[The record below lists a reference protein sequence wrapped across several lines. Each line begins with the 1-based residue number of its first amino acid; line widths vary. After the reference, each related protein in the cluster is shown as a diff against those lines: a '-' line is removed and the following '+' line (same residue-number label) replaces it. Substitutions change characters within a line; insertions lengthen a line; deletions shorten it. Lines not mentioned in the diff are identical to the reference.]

1 MLGEKIRQL
10 RIARGM
16 RQKDLAEAVGVSPVT
31 MNRYETGKREPS
43 YSVLSKIS
51 RVLDAPN
58 GYFFVRGETEHK
70 GKTSYASLPVEHPDG
85 FNQERDPLHPENAEG
100 EVLPET
106 YITAIVDAVDAL
118 AALGVDRYA
127 VVDLMND
134 TQRQWLF
141 GADGNLAMTA
151 ELMQENR
158 RLSVENGA
166 LKGCLKLYDRMNDD
180 LTRMAENMALI
191 RQSWEGEFALEKPKR
206 RSKSVNIVQTT
217 ADGKREVKR
226 MIIRQVD
233 HKGVRCAVIQG
244 NDPIITDVQSAL
256 DVMMAARHHA
266 GTTNLVISKALIAE
280 DFFVLSTGL
289 AGEILQKYQNYGCR
303 IAIVG
308 DFSHYTSKPLH
319 DFIYECNQGKDV
331 FFVGTEEDGIE
342 RLTR

>member
-118 AALGVDRYA
+118 AV
-127 VVDLMND
+127 
-134 TQRQWLF
+134 
-141 GADGNLAMTA
+141 
-151 ELMQENR
+151 
-158 RLSVENGA
+158 
-166 LKGCLKLYDRMNDD
+166 
-180 LTRMAENMALI
+180 
-191 RQSWEGEFALEKPKR
+191 
-206 RSKSVNIVQTT
+206 
-217 ADGKREVKR
+217 
-226 MIIRQVD
+226 
-233 HKGVRCAVIQG
+233 
-244 NDPIITDVQSAL
+244 
-256 DVMMAARHHA
+256 
-266 GTTNLVISKALIAE
+266 
-280 DFFVLSTGL
+280 
-289 AGEILQKYQNYGCR
+289 
-303 IAIVG
+303 
-308 DFSHYTSKPLH
+308 
-319 DFIYECNQGKDV
+319 
-331 FFVGTEEDGIE
+331 
-342 RLTR
+342 